1 MVILVQILGISY
13 SEQILSETSVN
24 VARDSTFGAAFIV
37 STSGTTGPDSTVRTA
52 VAVTGNS
59 NIGSAVI
66 MSCRYNNHVST
77 EHSSTMVDES
87 NKP

>member
-1 MVILVQILGISY
+1 MVILVQILGILY

-37 STSGTTGPDSTVRTA
+37 STSGTTGPVSTVRTA

-66 MSCRYNNHVST
+66 MSGI
-77 EHSSTMVDES
+77 
-87 NKP
+87 